1 MKKTF
6 VIFSSALFI
15 IACGGSGDKSA
26 KTDSAASTSTTT
38 ATTASPDKEKALELI
53 AASDCHTCHKLNK
66 DDATGGPIG
75 PIYADV
81 AAKYSPAADTT
92 VDRIVKK
99 IISGGTGVWGTL
111 PMTPHPLLKEAD
123 VKIMVNYILSLK
135 K

>member
-15 IACGGSGDKSA
+15 IACGSSGDKSA
-26 KTDSAASTSTTT
+26 KTDSAASTST

-53 AASDCHTCHKLNK
+53 AGSDCHTCHKLNK
-66 DDATGGPIG
+66 DDAAGGPIG
-75 PIYADV
+75 PIYTDV

-92 VDRIVKK
+92 VDRLVKK
-99 IISGGTGVWGTL
+99 IIGGGTGVWGTL
-111 PMTPHPLLKEAD
+111 PMTAHPMLKEAD